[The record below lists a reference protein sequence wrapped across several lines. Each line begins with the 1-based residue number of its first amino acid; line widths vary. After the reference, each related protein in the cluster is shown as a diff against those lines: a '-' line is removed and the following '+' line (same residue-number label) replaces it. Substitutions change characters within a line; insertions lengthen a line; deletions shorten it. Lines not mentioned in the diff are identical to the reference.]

1 MGGDAFMEE
10 KSMRDMYKL
19 GLGEEVANCV
29 THGIMALLCLIALP
43 AQLYTHMNLVEP
55 CVRQVFPFS

>member
-43 AQLYTHMNLVEP
+43 AAAVYSYEL